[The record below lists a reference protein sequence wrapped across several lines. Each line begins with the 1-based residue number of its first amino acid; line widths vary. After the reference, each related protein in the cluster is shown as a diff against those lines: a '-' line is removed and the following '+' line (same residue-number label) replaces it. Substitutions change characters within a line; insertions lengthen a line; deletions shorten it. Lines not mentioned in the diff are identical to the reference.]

1 MRIVPVLQCQHIKAV
16 GIRVDR
22 PILPHAEV
30 FVSFAFQFAVTS
42 CGAWRQHFEDQ
53 VGRPLEVL
61 LGHDGTACLQRKE
74 QIGLNDIGFT
84 EHDIVWSGKDHADWM
99 GFSIRRQAMKEPSD
113 DELVAGYR
121 RERHEEISLDDLMP
135 LPIVRQEQKIIK

>member
-1 MRIVPVLQCQHIKAV
+1 
-16 GIRVDR
+16 
-22 PILPHAEV
+22 
-30 FVSFAFQFAVTS
+30 
-42 CGAWRQHFEDQ
+42 
-53 VGRPLEVL
+53 
-61 LGHDGTACLQRKE
+61 
-74 QIGLNDIGFT
+74 
-84 EHDIVWSGKDHADWM
+84 M